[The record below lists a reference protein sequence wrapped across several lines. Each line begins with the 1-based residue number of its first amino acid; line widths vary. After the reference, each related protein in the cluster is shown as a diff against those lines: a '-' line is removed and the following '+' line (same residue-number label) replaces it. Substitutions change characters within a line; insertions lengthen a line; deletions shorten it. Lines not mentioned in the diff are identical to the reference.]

1 MNGNFEIS
9 YVPRRERFLRVF
21 KQKSDLA
28 GGPNLTRTSEES
40 DPKSQKNDCVLTMH
54 FITI

>member
-40 DPKSQKNDCVLTMH
+40 DPNSQKNDCVLTMH

>member
-1 MNGNFEIS
+1 MVILKLAMFQGEN
-9 YVPRRERFLRVF
+9 VFLRVF

-40 DPKSQKNDCVLTMH
+40 DPNSQKNDCVLTMH